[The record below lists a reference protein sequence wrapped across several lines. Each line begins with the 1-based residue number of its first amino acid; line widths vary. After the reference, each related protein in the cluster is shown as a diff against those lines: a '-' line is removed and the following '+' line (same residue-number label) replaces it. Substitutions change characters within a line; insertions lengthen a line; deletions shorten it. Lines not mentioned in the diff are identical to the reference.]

1 MVIDRKRGQHVARGT
16 WAEGK
21 LMEGETWMERE
32 RRGRKNRK
40 GCRKVQ
46 YGGRTDRQRE
56 KERALAGQEET
67 HVFKERHN

>member
-1 MVIDRKRGQHVARGT
+1 MVIDRKRGQHVSRGT

-32 RRGRKNRK
+32 EEGRIE
-40 GCRKVQ
+40 KVQ

-67 HVFKERHN
+67 HIFKERHN